1 MIVSFDKNRCCTKT
15 CYSNLVLYI
24 NDIWHFGKIHIDNE
38 IKCIHGQMNQ
48 SIYNDIGISRN
59 IDIYKM
65 IFDFSNIDIIVCNV
79 ARLATKQQISIF
91 QSLV

>member
-1 MIVSFDKNRCCTKT
+1 
-15 CYSNLVLYI
+15 
-24 NDIWHFGKIHIDNE
+24 
-38 IKCIHGQMNQ
+38 
-48 SIYNDIGISRN
+48 
-59 IDIYKM
+59 M